1 MIQIRIRERCLSRG
15 ITTAYQL
22 QKAANLTPPTAYRAF
37 NNKIKQVTMETLD
50 KLCTALDCQPHMI
63 FHHERDD
70 AK

>member
-37 NNKIKQVTMETLD
+37 NDKIKQVTMETLD
-50 KLCTALDCQPHMI
+50 KLCTALDCQPHML
-63 FHHERDD
+63 FHHE
-70 AK
+70 KTE

>member
-1 MIQIRIRERCLSRG
+1 MIEIRIRERCELRN

-63 FHHERDD
+63 FHHVRD
-70 AK
+70 AQK

>member
-37 NNKIKQVTMETLD
+37 NDKIKQVTMETLD
-50 KLCTALDCQPHMI
+50 KLCTALDCQPHML
-63 FHHERDD
+63 FHHE
-70 AK
+70 KLEEK